1 MTMRD
6 TAPADPPTDAG
17 QGAQPSDHTLD
28 RTRLP
33 GPNGSRLTR
42 VRHSMGTYAG
52 VGIVLLAL
60 VVVLRITQPYFGT
73 MSNLLLILET
83 NAVLLVLAV
92 GMTFVLLT
100 GGVDLSIG
108 GMVVLT
114 TMLFGRLVT
123 DGGLSPWLAMPIVI
137 VLGTLIGLVVNGGL
151 IAGLGLN
158 FFVVTIGTSYVFT
171 NLGKLLTD
179 RGNTITL
186 YGTETI
192 RSLADAKL
200 FGVPAQVVVA
210 LAVFVAGALVLRYT
224 GYGRMVYAVGG
235 NPEAARLAGINVNA
249 VRASVFAITAAMSA
263 IAGIMLSVRLAAA
276 SPNAAVGIELT
287 VAAAVLLG
295 GTSFLGGVG
304 TMLGTLLGTLFL
316 GVLDNGLG
324 SAGISPFWEGVATGT
339 VLILAVL
346 ADLIRKRRSRAGR

>member
-1 MTMRD
+1 MSERIEGRSLEL
-6 TAPADPPTDAG
+6 DPPPPT
-17 QGAQPSDHTLD
+17 PTST
-28 RTRLP
+28 
-33 GPNGSRLTR
+33 GSRLPRPTPDQVGR
-42 VRHSMGTYAG
+42 LRTAVGSYAG
-52 VGIVLLAL
+52 VGGVLLVL
-60 VVVLRITQPYFGT
+60 IVVLRVTQPYFGT

-108 GMVVLT
+108 GTVVLT
-114 TMLFGRLVT
+114 TMVFGRMLV
-123 DGGLSPWLAMPIVI
+123 DWEVSPWLAVPT
-137 VLGTLIGLVVNGGL
+137 VLVVGTLAGLIVNGGL

-158 FFVVTIGTSYVFT
+158 FFVVTIATSYVFT
-171 NLGKLLTD
+171 NLGKLLTE
-179 RGNTITL
+179 RGNTLSL
-186 YGTETI
+186 YGNETV
-192 RSLADAKL
+192 RGLADARL
-200 FGVPAQVVVA
+200 LGVPAQVV
-210 LAVFVAGALVLRYT
+210 LAFTVFVAGLLVLRYT

-235 NPEAARLAGINVNA
+235 NPEAARLAGINVKA
-249 VRASVFAITAAMSA
+249 VRASVFAITGAMSA
-263 IAGIMLSVRLAAA
+263 LAGVMLSIRLAAA
-276 SPNAAVGIELT
+276 SPNAATGIELT

-324 SAGISPFWEGVATGT
+324 SAGISPFWEGVATGA

-346 ADLIRKRRSRAGR
+346 ADLIRKRRRHTA